1 MSLLAPSVRW
11 PLGIA
16 AILGATVAA
25 NLVVM
30 RVASDDPS
38 FAVEP
43 DYYRRAVGWDST
55 LAQARASAALGWRVA
70 TQVTPLVAGAP
81 ATVTLAI
88 TDRDGAP
95 VTGATVAVEALFN
108 ARANDRH
115 TATLPEVAPGR
126 YAAPLPLAR
135 AGVWELRVQ
144 VRRDGAPPQAFHAVE
159 RVTVGRG
166 EG

>member
-30 RVASDDPS
+30 RVATDDPS

-43 DYYRRAVGWDST
+43 DYYRRAVGWDT
-55 LAQARASAALGWRVA
+55 TMAQARASAALGWRVTPEVA
-70 TQVTPLVAGAP
+70 PLVSGAP
-81 ATVTLAI
+81 AMVTLAI
-88 TDRDGAP
+88 VDRDGAP
-95 VTGATVAVEALFN
+95 LTGAAVTVEALFN

-115 TATLPEVAPGR
+115 AATLTEVAPGR
-126 YAAPLPLAR
+126 YAAPLPLAWV
-135 AGVWELRVQ
+135 GVWELRVQ

-159 RVTVGRG
+159 RVTVVRG
-166 EG
+166 TG

>member
-1 MSLLAPSVRW
+1 MNLLAPSVRW
-11 PLGIA
+11 PVGIA
-16 AILGATVAA
+16 AIRGATVAA

-30 RVASDDPS
+30 RVANDDPS

-55 LAQARASAALGWRVA
+55 MAQARASAALGWRVTPA
-70 TQVTPLVAGAP
+70 VTPLVAGAP

-95 VTGATVAVEALFN
+95 VTGAAVAVEALFN

-126 YAAPLPLAR
+126 YAAPLPLAW
-135 AGVWELRVQ
+135 AGDWELRVQ
-144 VRRDGAPPQAFHAVE
+144 VRREGAPPQAFHAVE
-159 RVTVGRG
+159 RVTVVRDH
-166 EG
+166 E